1 MDKVLANIRSNHQR
15 DAFKQAGVNL
25 QSQKAYEMAVK
36 GLVRPMKEHV
46 GYTLIYGLN
55 CILFEPPHLT
65 LKVTCINESP
75 IYLAEFSAEL
85 GLKMRTNAVLN
96 SLQLVKYGP
105 YSTENSL
112 LLKHVDLENVVHNMV
127 QNHEVLNSI
136 QKRHQDNLMIQYE

>member
-1 MDKVLANIRSNHQR
+1 
-15 DAFKQAGVNL
+15 
-25 QSQKAYEMAVK
+25 
-36 GLVRPMKEHV
+36 
-46 GYTLIYGLN
+46 
-55 CILFEPPHLT
+55 
-65 LKVTCINESP
+65 VTCINESP